1 MKYRLITRSEAFK
14 IGTECYIR
22 VVNSLN
28 KLTFA
33 QAIISDIKGNKI
45 IVSLKRFGYRIA
57 LKPSEA
63 LQILYMWDEY
73 EN

>member
-22 VVNSLN
+22 VVNSVD

-33 QAIISDIKGNKI
+33 QAIISDIKGNRI
-45 IVSLKRFGYRIA
+45 IVNLKRYGYRIA

-63 LQILYMWDEY
+63 LETLYMWDEY